1 MKKIHVLAVALTLGT
16 AAVFGVLAATRTV
29 GLGTAHSSPTP
40 VKTAPVAAR
49 AHRLDRIEASLR
61 RALRNRPP
69 ALPPVPVVR
78 RAPAAVAAAPRIVYQ
93 RPAPIVVVKH
103 RAGGDDS
110 EHESE
115 GGGGSDD

>member
-1 MKKIHVLAVALTLGT
+1 MKKIHVLVVALTLAT

-29 GLGTAHSSPTP
+29 GLGGTHSSA
-40 VKTAPVAAR
+40 APVTTTSIAAR
-49 AHRLDRIEASLR
+49 AHRLDRVQASLK

-78 RAPAAVAAAPRIVYQ
+78 RRPAAVATAPRIVYQ

-115 GGGGSDD
+115 GGESDD